1 MREAIGGIP
10 HNAGSNIH
18 HQMLLMRQSMEAKAT
33 SNAAVK
39 GMAWSPLG
47 CSADGGCV
55 LATVTDDHRVS

>member
-1 MREAIGGIP
+1 MRNAIGGIP
-10 HNAGSNIH
+10 HGAAANIH
-18 HQMLLMRQSMEAKAT
+18 HKMLLVRQCMEAKAT

-39 GMAWSPLG
+39 GMAWSPAG